1 MMMMMVMMVV
11 MVVMVVVVLLVGR
24 VLTRDEAEM
33 FIYPSTLP
41 TGVLPLA
48 AKLAHLHLLSV
59 GC

>member
-1 MMMMMVMMVV
+1 MGEQQASQSTYQVWWCCW
-11 MVVMVVVVLLVGR
+11 LEEI
-24 VLTRDEAEM
+24 LTRDEAEM